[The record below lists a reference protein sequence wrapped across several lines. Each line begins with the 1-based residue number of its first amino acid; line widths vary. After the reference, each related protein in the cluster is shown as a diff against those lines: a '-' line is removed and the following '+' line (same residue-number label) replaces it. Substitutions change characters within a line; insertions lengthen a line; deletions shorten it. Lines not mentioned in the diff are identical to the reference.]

1 MASQPEEIRSFA
13 EAGRGLRHPW
23 RWPGSLEGHIGPRT
37 LAKQVRFPHAKSL
50 ALGDLFLL
58 DLATAPARRRGGS
71 ALGWHVHISPS

>member
-1 MASQPEEIRSFA
+1 MASQPKEARRLT

-23 RWPGSLEGHIGPRT
+23 RWPGSLEGHIGQRT

-58 DLATAPARRRGGS
+58 DLATAPARRRRGS
-71 ALGWHVHISPS
+71 ALGRRVHVSPS